1 MARIKREKV
10 FISYSHKDTAWMER
24 FRVHLEPLERE
35 GLLDFWVDEHINP
48 GDQWFEEI
56 AEAIAATKVA
66 VLLISPNF
74 LASEFIAEHELPPLL
89 KAARQGKVRILPL
102 YLTSSN
108 VNAMQDLSAF
118 QGINDPAQPLAS
130 LSEAD
135 QDRAMVDAST
145 AIRTALDKAPWKQKT
160 FILKRV
166 LPMSALF
173 IVVALAGA
181 YFLTPVI
188 QDRSTR
194 AVVIIPGL
202 DVRNVLPEVDGTVS
216 TPRILDIEIPGPDV
230 TVDTMFR
237 RIYVVGGK
245 AGVLERVYRKNE
257 DVWRGAVRTYLNN
270 SGVSIPPEQLDAAVD
285 QVMSLELA
293 FIESPK
299 LTTGDEVTISLLEEE
314 GTETRTQISQ
324 PLTIQESPVTTQIL
338 VFDP

>member
-1 MARIKREKV
+1 MARTKREKV
-10 FISYSHKDTAWMER
+10 FISYSHKDAAWMER
-24 FRVHLEPLERE
+24 LRVHLEPLERE
-35 GLLDFWVDEHINP
+35 GLLDFWFDEDIEP
-48 GDQWFEEI
+48 GDDWFAKIKQAI
-56 AEAIAATKVA
+56 AETRVA

-74 LASEFIAEHELPPLL
+74 LASEFIAQHELPPLL
-89 KAARQGKVRILPL
+89 KAAGQGKLRILPL
-102 YLTSSN
+102 YLASSN
-108 VNAMQDLSAF
+108 VGAMNDIAAF

-135 QDRAMVDAST
+135 QDKALVDAST
-145 AIRTALDKAPWKQKT
+145 AIRNALGTAPWKQKT
-160 FILKRV
+160 FLLRRV
-166 LPMSALF
+166 LPMIALF
-173 IVVALAGA
+173 IVVAVAGT

-188 QDRSTR
+188 EERSTK

-202 DVRNVLPEVDGTVS
+202 DVRNVLPDVDGTVS
-216 TPRILDIEIPGPDV
+216 SPRILDIEIPGPDV

-257 DVWRGAVRTYLNN
+257 DVWQGAVRTYLNN
-270 SGVSIPPEQLDAAVD
+270 SGAIPPEQLDVAID

-299 LTTGDEVTISLLEEE
+299 LKAGDAVTVSLLEEE
-314 GTETRTQISQ
+314 GNETRTQISQ
-324 PLTIQESPVTTQIL
+324 PLTIQESPVTTHIL